1 MSVQIELIKMLRER
15 TGAGLSDCKKALDTC
30 NNDLDKACDWLR
42 TQGIA
47 KSAKKANRIAAEGIS
62 DFYIEGDLAVIVE
75 VNCETDFVAKGDKFK
90 NLVNSIKETIVKKQI
105 NSLEAANKEFEP
117 LFADATVAIGEK
129 LTLRRFELIKKNP
142 LECFGAYKHM
152 GGKITSLVVIN
163 KNDVDFANDMA
174 THITA
179 CNPLYICPHCVP
191 KEVFDHER
199 QIALEASKNDEN
211 LMKKPQAI
219 IEKIIEGKVNKS
231 ISESILHQ
239 QLYTFE
245 EDKKVEQVLKEK
257 GIAVLKF
264 VRYAVGEGIE
274 KKSDDFAKEVM
285 DQIK

>member
-1 MSVQIELIKMLRER
+1 MASILELIKMLRER
-15 TGAGLSDCKKALDTC
+15 TGAGLTDCKKALES
-30 NNDLDKACDWLR
+30 NGNDLDKASDWLR

-62 DFYIEGDLAVIVE
+62 DFCIDGDYAAIVE

-90 NLVNSIKETIVKKQI
+90 NLVDTIKTEIVSKKI
-105 NSLEAANKEFEP
+105 KTLEEANKNFES

-129 LTLRRFELIKKNP
+129 LTLRRFELVQKNP
-142 LECFGAYKHM
+142 TECFGAYKHM
-152 GGKITSLVVIN
+152 GGKITSIVVIN
-163 KNDVDFANDMA
+163 KEDKDFANDMA

-179 CNPLYICPHCVP
+179 CNPLYICQHCVP

-199 QIALEASKNDEN
+199 AIALEASKNDEN

-239 QLYTFE
+239 QIYTFA

-257 GIAVLKF
+257 GIVVLKF

-274 KKSDDFAKEVM
+274 KRSDDFAKEVM